1 MKILKESG
9 ERKTLNQSDQNE
21 FINSIQSSFKNT
33 SYNFD
38 TLKINVDLSS
48 WIDTHKILKKD
59 FNLSFFNWLS
69 AVDWD
74 NEVKTGDAP
83 KEPVTPSFEILSCLS
98 QTNSNN
104 LVISSTVISKE
115 NAEIESLVDV
125 FAGANWHEREA
136 YEMFGINFL
145 NHPNLTK
152 LYLPDDYEGNPL
164 LKSFELISREVKPWP
179 GDVDVEG
186 MPEDNIVVEE
196 KSS

>member
-1 MKILKESG
+1 MKTFKKNG

-21 FINSIQSSFKNT
+21 FINSIQSTFKNT
-33 SYNFD
+33 SYDFD
-38 TLKINVDLSS
+38 TLKINVDFTS

-59 FNLSFFNWLS
+59 FNLTFFNWLS

-145 NHPNLTK
+145 NHPNLIK

-186 MPEDNIVVEE
+186 MPEDSIVVEE
-196 KSS
+196 KGS

>member
-1 MKILKESG
+1 MKSG

-38 TLKINVDLSS
+38 TLKINVDTSS

-186 MPEDNIVVEE
+186 MPEESIVVEE
-196 KSS
+196 KGS

>member
-1 MKILKESG
+1 VKTFKKNG

-21 FINSIQSSFKNT
+21 FINSIQSTFKNT
-33 SYNFD
+33 SYDFD
-38 TLKINVDLSS
+38 TLKINVDFTS

-145 NHPNLTK
+145 NHPNLIK

-179 GDVDVEG
+179 GEVDVEG
-186 MPEDNIVVEE
+186 MPEDSIVVEE
-196 KSS
+196 KGS

>member
-1 MKILKESG
+1 MKTFKKNG

-21 FINSIQSSFKNT
+21 FINSIQSTFKNT
-33 SYNFD
+33 SYDFD
-38 TLKINVDLSS
+38 TLKINVDFTS

-145 NHPNLTK
+145 NHPNLIK

-179 GDVDVEG
+179 GEVDVEG
-186 MPEDNIVVEE
+186 MPEDSIVVEE
-196 KSS
+196 KGS

>member
-1 MKILKESG
+1 MKSG

-38 TLKINVDLSS
+38 TLKINVDISS

-136 YEMFGINFL
+136 SEMFGINFL

-186 MPEDNIVVEE
+186 MPEDSIVVEE
-196 KSS
+196 KGS

>member
-1 MKILKESG
+1 MKTFKKNG

-21 FINSIQSSFKNT
+21 FINSIQSTFKNT
-33 SYNFD
+33 SYDFD
-38 TLKINVDLSS
+38 TLKINVDFTS

-115 NAEIESLVDV
+115 NAKIESLVDV

-145 NHPNLTK
+145 NHPNLIK

-179 GDVDVEG
+179 GEVDVEG
-186 MPEDNIVVEE
+186 MPEDSIVVEE
-196 KSS
+196 KGS

>member
-1 MKILKESG
+1 MKTFKKNG

-21 FINSIQSSFKNT
+21 FINSIQSTFKNN
-33 SYNFD
+33 SYDFD
-38 TLKINVDLSS
+38 TLKINVDFTS

-145 NHPNLTK
+145 NHPNLIK

-179 GDVDVEG
+179 GEVDVEG
-186 MPEDNIVVEE
+186 MPEDSIVVEE
-196 KSS
+196 KGS

>member
-1 MKILKESG
+1 MKSG

-38 TLKINVDLSS
+38 TLKINVDISS

-74 NEVKTGDAP
+74 NEVKIGDAP

-186 MPEDNIVVEE
+186 MPEDSVVVEE
-196 KSS
+196 KGS

>member
-1 MKILKESG
+1 MKSG

-38 TLKINVDLSS
+38 TLKINVDISS

-136 YEMFGINFL
+136 YEMFGINFI

-186 MPEDNIVVEE
+186 MPEDSIVVEE
-196 KSS
+196 KGS

>member
-1 MKILKESG
+1 MKSG

-38 TLKINVDLSS
+38 TLKINVDISS

-115 NAEIESLVDV
+115 NAESESLVDV

-186 MPEDNIVVEE
+186 MPEDSIVVEE
-196 KSS
+196 KGS

>member
-1 MKILKESG
+1 MKTFKKNG
-9 ERKTLNQSDQNE
+9 EKKTLNQSDQNE
-21 FINSIQSSFKNT
+21 FINSIQSTFKNT
-33 SYNFD
+33 SYDFD
-38 TLKINVDLSS
+38 TLKINVDFTS

-145 NHPNLTK
+145 NHPNLIK

-179 GDVDVEG
+179 GEVDVEG
-186 MPEDNIVVEE
+186 MPEDSIVVEE
-196 KSS
+196 KGS

>member
-38 TLKINVDLSS
+38 TLKINVNLSS

-186 MPEDNIVVEE
+186 MPEDSIVVEE
-196 KSS
+196 KGS

>member
-1 MKILKESG
+1 MKSG

-186 MPEDNIVVEE
+186 MPEESIVVEE
-196 KSS
+196 KGS

>member
-38 TLKINVDLSS
+38 TLKINVDISS

-115 NAEIESLVDV
+115 DAEIESLVGV

-179 GDVDVEG
+179 GEVDVEG
-186 MPEDNIVVEE
+186 MPEDSIVVEE
-196 KSS
+196 KGS

>member
-1 MKILKESG
+1 VKILKESG

-186 MPEDNIVVEE
+186 MPEDSIVVEE
-196 KSS
+196 KGS

>member
-1 MKILKESG
+1 MKTFKKNG

-21 FINSIQSSFKNT
+21 FINSIQSTFKNT
-33 SYNFD
+33 SYDFD
-38 TLKINVDLSS
+38 TLKINVDFTS

-59 FNLSFFNWLS
+59 FNLTFFNWLS

-145 NHPNLTK
+145 NHPNLIK

-179 GDVDVEG
+179 GEVDVEG
-186 MPEDNIVVEE
+186 MPEDSIVVEE
-196 KSS
+196 KGS

>member
-1 MKILKESG
+1 MKTFKKNG
-9 ERKTLNQSDQNE
+9 ERKTLNQSDQND
-21 FINSIQSSFKNT
+21 FINSIQSTFKNT
-33 SYNFD
+33 SYDFD
-38 TLKINVDLSS
+38 TLKINVDFTS

-145 NHPNLTK
+145 NHPNLIK

-179 GDVDVEG
+179 GEVDVEG
-186 MPEDNIVVEE
+186 MPEDSIVVEE
-196 KSS
+196 KGS